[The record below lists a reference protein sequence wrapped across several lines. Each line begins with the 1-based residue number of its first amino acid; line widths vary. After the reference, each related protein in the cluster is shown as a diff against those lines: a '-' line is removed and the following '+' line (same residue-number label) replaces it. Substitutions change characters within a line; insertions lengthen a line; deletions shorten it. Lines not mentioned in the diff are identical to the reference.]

1 MLEIT
6 TDLIKNKKMKIIVA
20 IFMLFSIFGLSA
32 QSNTVALGVEA
43 TGSGGTVSFTG
54 GEVFYTYKS
63 SSTGSVTEGVQQS
76 YFAPTL
82 GNYSDAFIATAGGNA
97 TVLPDAAPT
106 GDASVSVYTTTDFKG
121 LLTVNQNT
129 GAVTITNAHPAGTYA
144 VTVDAG
150 FGITKTF
157 TLTVGDTNC
166 SNGNFIANATVG
178 AGIGSDAI
186 VADFNNDGYQD
197 IASQTLTNQFSVS
210 LGDGAG
216 GFDAPINT
224 TTPLSSISD
233 ITIGDFNGDG
243 KQDIA
248 TTHYSTDKAAIFLG
262 NGDGSFTNGQQG
274 ISVGYGP
281 QSSVVGD
288 FNEDGK
294 QDIAVANQNYGAGG
308 SVSILIGNGLG
319 VFTVSTPVSVGLDS
333 KDVVIGDFN
342 ADGHQDLATTNPTDN
357 TVSINLGI
365 GDGTFAVKTDISV
378 GATPTGIAIGD
389 FNNDG
394 HQDFATSNYTGNT
407 VSIVLGQGN
416 GTFAAAPSVTVGTGP
431 WDVKIGDFNGDGNQD
446 IVSAN
451 RTTNNVSVR
460 LGDGTGLFTGTT
472 EVSVGNDPQ
481 SITLGDF
488 NQDGLQDIVAP
499 KFILFGQIENNTI
512 AFSSANGTDT
522 QTSLS
527 NTAITNITY
536 NTTGATGAIVAGLPA
551 GVNGNWNENVVTISG
566 TPTESGTFNY
576 SVTMTGGCTGGT
588 NTATGTI
595 TVTETI
601 TFNANGG
608 SGTMAN
614 QGIAQGSTAALSA
627 NTFTFAGFTF
637 AGWNTAADGTGTFY
651 EDNAS
656 YTMSAAANVTLYA
669 EWTVNYSLGIYSD
682 PSIAAA
688 GGNAT
693 VSPDA
698 APTAGASVT
707 AYTTTNFKGL
717 LTVNQNTGAVSI
729 TNAHPAGTYAVT
741 VDAGFGITKTF
752 TLTVG
757 NTLCSQGAVLC
768 TCNTRS
774 YCRIKSIFSSCWRF

>member
-1 MLEIT
+1 MKNFHSTSTFISFLSLSIKKERAPFKNNLTASFLLFVTML
-6 TDLIKNKKMKIIVA
+6 LVGN
-20 IFMLFSIFGLSA
+20 SSWA
-32 QSNTVALGVEA
+32 QV
-43 TGSGGTVSFTG
+43 
-54 GEVFYTYKS
+54 
-63 SSTGSVTEGVQQS
+63 
-76 YFAPTL
+76 PTL
-82 GNYSDAFIATAGGNA
+82 GNYSDPSIATAGGNA
-97 TVLPDAAPT
+97 TVSPDAAPT
-106 GDASVSVYTTTDFKG
+106 GGASVTAYTTTDFKG
-121 LLTVNQNT
+121 LFTVDQNT
-129 GAVTITNAHPAGTYA
+129 GAVTLTNAHPAGTYEI
-144 VTVDAG
+144 TVDAG
-150 FGITKTF
+150 GGVLENF
-157 TLTVGDTNC
+157 TLTVGNTLC
-166 SNGNFIANATVG
+166 SQGQFYAPATLG
-178 AGIGSDAI
+178 AAIGSDAI

-274 ISVGYGP
+274 IAVGNGP
-281 QSSVVGD
+281 QSLVVGD

-342 ADGHQDLATTNPTDN
+342 ADGHQDLATTNPNDD

-394 HQDFATSNYTGNT
+394 YQDFTTSNYTANT

-460 LGDGTGLFTGTT
+460 LGDGTGLFTGAT
-472 EVSVGNDPQ
+472 EVSVGNNPL

-488 NQDGLQDIVAP
+488 NQDGLQDI
-499 KFILFGQIENNTI
+499 
-512 AFSSANGTDT
+512 
-522 QTSLS
+522 
-527 NTAITNITY
+527 
-536 NTTGATGAIVAGLPA
+536 
-551 GVNGNWNENVVTISG
+551 
-566 TPTESGTFNY
+566 
-576 SVTMTGGCTGGT
+576 
-588 NTATGTI
+588 
-595 TVTETI
+595 
-601 TFNANGG
+601 
-608 SGTMAN
+608 
-614 QGIAQGSTAALSA
+614 
-627 NTFTFAGFTF
+627 
-637 AGWNTAADGTGTFY
+637 
-651 EDNAS
+651 
-656 YTMSAAANVTLYA
+656 AAAV
-669 EWTVNYSLGIYSD
+669 SIRLGGIGE
-682 PSIAAA
+682 INLQ
-688 GGNAT
+688 GNAT
-693 VSPDA
+693 DIVSGDNTPDA
-698 APTAGASVT
+698 ADDTDFGTVGLNTPSTKT
-707 AYTTTNFKGL
+707 YTI
-717 LTVNQNTGAVSI
+717 QNTGILALEVSNIAI
-729 TNAHPAGTYAVT
+729 TG
-741 VDAGFGITKTF
+741 
-752 TLTVG
+752 
-757 NTLCSQGAVLC
+757 
-768 TCNTRS
+768 
-774 YCRIKSIFSSCWRF
+774 

>member
-1 MLEIT
+1 
-6 TDLIKNKKMKIIVA
+6 MKIIVA
-20 IFMLFSIFGLSA
+20 FFMLFSIIKLSA
-32 QSNTVALGVEA
+32 QSNTVAVGVEA

-76 YFAPTL
+76 YFAPSL
-82 GNYSDAFIATAGGNA
+82 GNYSDPSIATAGGNA
-97 TVLPDAAPT
+97 TVSPDAAPT
-106 GDASVSVYTTTDFKG
+106 GGANITVYTTTDFKG
-121 LLTVNQNT
+121 LLTVNQST
-129 GAVTITNAHPAGTYA
+129 GAVTITNAHPAGTYEI
-144 VTVDAG
+144 TVDAG
-150 FGITKTF
+150 GGVLENF
-157 TLTVGDTNC
+157 TLTVGNTLC
-166 SNGNFIANATVG
+166 SQGQFYASATVG
-178 AGIGSDAI
+178 AAIGSYAI

-262 NGDGSFTNGQQG
+262 NGDGSFTNGQQS
-274 ISVGYGP
+274 IAVGNGP
-281 QSSVVGD
+281 QSLVVGD

-342 ADGHQDLATTNPTDN
+342 ADGHQDLATTNPTDD

-394 HQDFATSNYTGNT
+394 YQDFTTSNYTANT

-451 RTTNNVSVR
+451 RTTDNVSVR
-460 LGDGTGLFTGTT
+460 LGDGTGLFTGAT
-472 EVSVGNDPQ
+472 EVSVGNNPL

-488 NQDGLQDIVAP
+488 NQDGLQDIAAAVSIRLGGIGEINLQGNATDIVSGDNTP
-499 KFILFGQIENNTI
+499 DAADDTDFGTVGLNTPSTKTYTI
-512 AFSSANGTDT
+512 QNTGTSPLTVNSIGISGTDA
-522 QTSLS
+522 SDFVF
-527 NTAITNITY
+527 NNIT
-536 NTTGATGAIVAGLPA
+536 LPA
-551 GVNGNWNENVVTISG
+551 TVPAGGETTFDVTFTTATLGTKTATVTISSDDCD
-566 TPTESGTFNY
+566 ESTYSFSVQGKVESYTVSFN
-576 SVTMTGGCTGGT
+576 SNGGT
-588 NTATGTI
+588 
-595 TVTETI
+595 
-601 TFNANGG
+601 
-608 SGTMAN
+608 GTMSSQAIVYLASEN
-614 QGIAQGSTAALSA
+614 LTVNSFIRTGY
-627 NTFTFAGFTF
+627 TF
-637 AGWNTAADGTGTFY
+637 AGWNTAADGTGTDY
-651 EDNAS
+651 ADQAA
-656 YTMSAAANVTLYA
+656 YTMGSADV
-669 EWTVNYSLGIYSD
+669 
-682 PSIAAA
+682 
-688 GGNAT
+688 
-693 VSPDA
+693 
-698 APTAGASVT
+698 
-707 AYTTTNFKGL
+707 
-717 LTVNQNTGAVSI
+717 
-729 TNAHPAGTYAVT
+729 
-741 VDAGFGITKTF
+741 
-752 TLTVG
+752 
-757 NTLCSQGAVLC
+757 
-768 TCNTRS
+768 
-774 YCRIKSIFSSCWRF
+774 